1 MSERVALPQEQ
12 VDRLARTTRL
22 LPWVSLA
29 GVLMV
34 PLAMVAKLLVALVS
48 IPASIIVVM
57 AIAGSARVG
66 VSMLRGANSRR
77 LGLLLI
83 GTGLAVLLPGTLLGV
98 AIVLNGTGHQDMGS
112 MVHDVGEM
120 ASYLSGL
127 LLLGFFFI
135 IGYVLHRLDGGGPW
149 GAMTMG
155 TGAVGLLGVGLAVL
169 HVGGG
174 LTLLLMAVGLL
185 PPLCVWWGFKQMATP
200 VIDEA

>member
-1 MSERVALPQEQ
+1 VSERVALPQEQ

-98 AIVLNGTGHQDMGS
+98 A